1 MDVRLGNI
9 EMISSIH
16 RASMFFQLISVH
28 AYATANNARP
38 TENTD
43 ERYLPFFFA
52 VGGSHEN
59 QNIDFSPE

>member
-52 VGGSHEN
+52 V
-59 QNIDFSPE
+59 